1 MSNLG
6 WLVPGAKSRGG
17 FLSRGNGD
25 EMASL
30 AKKYGITSMIG
41 KGMRMCGPVVA
52 CDSLMVFGE
61 VMGEVRITG
70 QGRMVLIREGGAIG
84 GDVSAETVLIRGD
97 VTGNVSGKTVRL
109 YSSATVRGRIRAEK
123 LVVDE
128 GATIL
133 NPAVQVGSSDA
144 IAQAVSKAREVID
157 GEAFRPP
164 PADVANVTPMPSRSQ
179 G

>member
-1 MSNLG
+1 MS
-6 WLVPGAKSRGG
+6 WLVPGSKARGG

-70 QGRMVLIREGGAIG
+70 QGRMVLVREGGVVG
-84 GDVSAETVLIRGD
+84 GDVSAETVLIRGE
-97 VTGNVSGKTVRL
+97 VTGNISGKVVRL

-128 GATIL
+128 GAAIL
-133 NPAVQVGSSDA
+133 NPAVQVGSSEA
-144 IAQAVSKAREVID
+144 IAQAVAKAREVID
-157 GEAFRPP
+157 AEPIRRPS
-164 PADVANVTPMPSRSQ
+164 ADVANVTPMPHRSQ
-179 G
+179 V